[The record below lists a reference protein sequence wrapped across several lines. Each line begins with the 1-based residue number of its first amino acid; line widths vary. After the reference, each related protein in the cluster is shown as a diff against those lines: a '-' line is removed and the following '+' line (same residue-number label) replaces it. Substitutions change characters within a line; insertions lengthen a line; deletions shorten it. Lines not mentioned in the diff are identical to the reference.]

1 MQIFPLLEFSAD
13 YTEACIQL
21 ACGRLRR
28 RASEETLS
36 RISIRVI
43 SRFQYFYWKGISLAR
58 SQSFPFPSLCCHA
71 YRLPSQC
78 TVMAWAIQPAWILQS
93 AEVEEDQQRFW
104 LCLASLVLAKSL
116 LRLLAKSLP
125 RPSACGYNRVGAGGP
140 LTAGSLSDFPDPH
153 PAIV

>member
-1 MQIFPLLEFSAD
+1 MRVAGEPAASECLVCMQIFPLLELSAD

-36 RISIRVI
+36 RISILVI

-78 TVMAWAIQPAWILQS
+78 TVMAWAIQPALLSLDLDMHAATRHLGFSLFILYVHLMV
-93 AEVEEDQQRFW
+93 AVM
-104 LCLASLVLAKSL
+104 
-116 LRLLAKSLP
+116 
-125 RPSACGYNRVGAGGP
+125 
-140 LTAGSLSDFPDPH
+140 
-153 PAIV
+153 

>member
-1 MQIFPLLEFSAD
+1 MQIFPLLELSAD

-78 TVMAWAIQPAWILQS
+78 TVMAWAIQPALLSLDLDMHAATRHLGFSLFILYVHLMV
-93 AEVEEDQQRFW
+93 AVM
-104 LCLASLVLAKSL
+104 
-116 LRLLAKSLP
+116 
-125 RPSACGYNRVGAGGP
+125 
-140 LTAGSLSDFPDPH
+140 
-153 PAIV
+153 